1 MSERTAPDLPM
12 VQRMSYADY
21 HALPGVRWSHLS
33 KIRDGSELHLREYLD
48 RPSTP
53 DTDSQ
58 RKGRL
63 GHSLLFEPHRFAE
76 DYVVFPGRRQGKV
89 WEAFEEANADK
100 CILRPDDVAL
110 GEGMANALRSN
121 EHSAP
126 YLRAGIPE
134 GTIVW
139 TDEAT
144 GIACKARPDW
154 LTLADT
160 GHGIV
165 LVDVKTARTIEE
177 RLFGLAANRFGY
189 HAQLAHYRRG
199 LRTLG
204 VQVDRVLILAVE
216 NTPPHDVGVFIL
228 DDAALTLGDAIVT
241 ETLGR
246 YSMAVQRNKWP
257 GRFASAVP
265 LALPDYL
272 FGDFD
277 SAD

>member
-1 MSERTAPDLPM
+1 MITPAVPTLPM
-12 VQRMSYADY
+12 VARMTYNSYDAID
-21 HALPGVRWSHLS
+21 AIRWSHLS

-48 RPSTP
+48 RPSSP

-76 DYVVFPGRRQGKV
+76 EYVVFPGRRQGKV
-89 WEAFEEANADK
+89 WEAFEEENKDK
-100 CILRPDDVAL
+100 CILRPDDIKI
-110 GEGMANALRSN
+110 GQGMADALRSN

-126 YLRAGIPE
+126 YLLAGIPE

-139 TDEAT
+139 DDPSTS
-144 GIACKARPDW
+144 IRCKARPDW
-154 LTLADT
+154 LTLAET
-160 GHGIV
+160 GSGIV

-177 RLFGLAANRFGY
+177 RLFGLAANRYGY

-199 LRTLG
+199 LRALG
-204 VQVDRVLILAVE
+204 VQVDRVVILAVE

-246 YSMAVQRNKWP
+246 YSMALQRNKWP

-265 LALPDYL
+265 LCLPDYL